1 VTGKTR
7 ELKWPVIKHKPTG
20 VERSLRRLGFR
31 LNRTGR
37 TSKIIDIVGEACRRP
52 AMTLAEI
59 ESWIG
64 EYIKPGS

>member
-1 VTGKTR
+1 MASNQTHADRVS
-7 ELKWPVIKHKPTG
+7 
-20 VERSLRRLGFR
+20 RSLKRLGFR

-37 TSKIIDIVGEACRRP
+37 TFEIIDIVGEPAINSRP

>member
-1 VTGKTR
+1 VASHQTQADR
-7 ELKWPVIKHKPTG
+7 

-37 TSKIIDIVGEACRRP
+37 TFKIIHGGGEPAINSKS

-64 EYIKPGS
+64 EHIRHG

>member
-1 VTGKTR
+1 VASQQKQADR
-7 ELKWPVIKHKPTG
+7 

-31 LNRTGR
+31 LSRTGR
-37 TSKIIDIVGEACRRP
+37 TFKILDIVGKLAVNSKP

-64 EYIKPGS
+64 GYVKPGN